1 MPVMIDLS
9 GEAEQA
15 LKSKAKAEGLS
26 AEIYARRLL
35 ERDLGIRGRAEA
47 DDPRPLQT
55 AADIVLRHM
64 GKVPDEMMNRLPKD
78 GASQHDHYIY
88 GTPKRGLSPFREKR
102 LEFFHALGCEQSLGD
117 LQSMIEQAGVGETEL
132 ASDGAES

>member
-1 MPVMIDLS
+1 MTVTIDLS

-35 ERDLGIRGRAEA
+35 ERDLGVRESAEA
-47 DDPRPLQT
+47 GDPRPLQA

-64 GKVPDEMMNRLPKD
+64 GKVPDEMMNRMPKD

-88 GTPKRGLSPFREKR
+88 GTPKRER
-102 LEFFHALGCEQSLGD
+102 
-117 LQSMIEQAGVGETEL
+117 
-132 ASDGAES
+132 